1 MKSVMD
7 RFLTYVSYDTKSNPD
22 SLTTPSTESQLVFGD
37 ILVQELK
44 ELGLTDIEK
53 DENGG
58 ESDGNIDSNN
68 RESNINSDNDES
80 REKIDSKAMENS
92 TDEKED
98 KPKFVS
104 LDNF

>member
-1 MKSVMD
+1 MK
-7 RFLTYVSYDTKSNPD
+7 RTKECSAEYIYKYFD
-22 SLTTPSTESQLVFGD
+22 DYKRRKYE
-37 ILVQELK
+37 K
-44 ELGLTDIEK
+44 E
-53 DENGG
+53 ENSG

-80 REKIDSKAMENS
+80 GEKIDSKAMENS